1 MKTKI
6 ILLLGVVALI
16 TLSFTFSTNQ
26 SAINHSQEVTN
37 AVQSEDEIV
46 GFISDEVVK

>member
-6 ILLLGVVALI
+6 LIFIGVVSLV
-16 TLSFTFSTNQ
+16 TLSFTFSNKQ
-26 SAINHSQEVTN
+26 SNNKDAQKITTTRG
-37 AVQSEDEIV
+37 SEQLV